1 MKKSLITSS
10 LSQETRNKKRKTV
23 NYINPDTTNAQLKVF
38 SELTNALT
46 TNEYIT
52 ADVVKK
58 FNVDELDEADLSGR
72 PVPELSL
79 NYWDY
84 LDPIYYASISYA
96 GDGVLDT
103 STGTIV
109 GGILAVLAPDG
120 NFSGW
125 LTATGSESFAPAQ
138 LMFTHVTEGFIQEVS
153 KPAPTLTLGEWNKAN
168 DVYTA
173 LITYDG
179 DGDLSTS
186 EGAIIG
192 GTMLTITDADGD
204 FSGIISATEG
214 EIYAATSL
222 NFSYITEESESGTG
236 QQTQSK
242 IKPTL
247 RIKNW
252 TAKPPAANA
261 FVEYDGDGELSLSV
275 TNAEG
280 STITYDNNLI
290 VNDVGD
296 AIAYGI
302 IRASETD
309 NYEAAEL
316 SFCYNAAYS
325 AKLQPELSLGKW
337 NVSGSTYTASLSYS
351 GDGRLRTTNGT
362 IKDDVLTVIDTSGTF
377 NGVVIAAEGLN
388 YAATSLHFYYT
399 AASTDSG
406 GLSAIDWQ
414 DVFTDGAV
422 SSDLNFTDIFTD
434 GAVSSTL
441 NLDYVFSDSD
451 SPDLDLE
458 NIFTDGAVSSSLNF
472 TDIFTDGAVS
482 STLDLNYIFKGGD
495 STTVDW
501 QNVFTDGAVSSSLNL
516 NEIFSGA
523 ASSTWSP
530 ELISYIFD

>member
-1 MKKSLITSS
+1 LKKSLITSS
-10 LSQETRNKKRKTV
+10 LSQGARNKKRKTV

-38 SELTNALT
+38 SELANALT
-46 TNEYIT
+46 TNQYIT

-58 FNVDELDEADLSGR
+58 FNVNELDEADLSGR
-72 PVPELSL
+72 PIPELSL

-84 LDPIYYASISYA
+84 LDPIYFASISYA

-109 GGILAVLAPDG
+109 GGMLAVLAPDG
-120 NFSGW
+120 NFSGC
-125 LTATGSESFAPAQ
+125 LTATGTNDYAPAQ

-204 FSGIISATEG
+204 FSGVITATEG
-214 EIYAATSL
+214 EIYAASSL
-222 NFSYITEESESGTG
+222 NFSYITEESESGTE
-236 QQTQSK
+236 QQTQTK

-247 RIKNW
+247 QIKNW

-296 AIAYGI
+296 NIAYGVV
-302 IRASETD
+302 RASETD
-309 NYEAAEL
+309 NYQAAEI
-316 SFCYNAAYS
+316 SFCYNAMDYT
-325 AKLQPELSLGKW
+325 KPQPILTLGAWDKADT
-337 NVSGSTYTASLSYS
+337 TYTASLSYS
-351 GDGRLRTTNGT
+351 GDGRLRTTTGT
-362 IKDDVLTVIDTSGTF
+362 IDDNVLTVVDDTGVFS
-377 NGVVIAAEGLN
+377 GVVTAAEGLS

-406 GLSAIDWQ
+406 GVSAVDWQ

-422 SSDLNFTDIFTD
+422 SSTLNFTDIFTD

-441 NLDYVFSDSD
+441 NLNYIFKSGDSTAIDWQDVFA
-451 SPDLDLE
+451 
-458 NIFTDGAVSSSLNF
+458 DGAVSS
-472 TDIFTDGAVS
+472 A
-482 STLDLNYIFKGGD
+482 
-495 STTVDW
+495 
-501 QNVFTDGAVSSSLNL
+501 LNL
-516 NEIFSGA
+516 NEIFTGA
-523 ASSTWSP
+523 ASSTWTP